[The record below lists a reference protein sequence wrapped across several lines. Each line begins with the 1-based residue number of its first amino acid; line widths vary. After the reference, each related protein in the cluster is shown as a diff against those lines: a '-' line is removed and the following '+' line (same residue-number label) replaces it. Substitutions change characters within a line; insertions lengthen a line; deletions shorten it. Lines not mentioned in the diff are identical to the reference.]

1 VPAGLRRPK
10 RVRASLIV
18 DLAGLAASER
28 PSMADELPEDYA
40 TTGLYL
46 DLEAARYFGLK
57 PWEWGGVDPG
67 MKLLMTEH
75 YRIRRLEG
83 WNA

>member
-1 VPAGLRRPK
+1 
-10 RVRASLIV
+10 
-18 DLAGLAASER
+18 
-28 PSMADELPEDYA
+28 MADELPEDYA